1 MGETENDD
9 RPGSPETLRELYD
22 VVPATEDYDAP
33 PTPGQ
38 AQGMVEH
45 LLDGEVV
52 DDDPDQLE
60 DEAEDE
66 SDDEPDDEAEDE
78 SDDEP
83 DDEPEA

>member
-9 RPGSPETLRELYD
+9 RPGSADTLRELYD

-52 DDDPDQLE
+52 DDDPAADDQPDDS
-60 DEAEDE
+60 DEN
-66 SDDEPDDEAEDE
+66 EPDEN
-78 SDDEP
+78 
-83 DDEPEA
+83 EPEA

>member
-9 RPGSPETLRELYD
+9 RPGSAETLRELYD

-45 LLDGEVV
+45 LLDAEVV
-52 DDDPDQLE
+52 DDDPDA
-60 DEAEDE
+60 DDP
-66 SDDEPDDEAEDE
+66 DEPDQ
-78 SDDEP
+78 
-83 DDEPEA
+83 EPEA